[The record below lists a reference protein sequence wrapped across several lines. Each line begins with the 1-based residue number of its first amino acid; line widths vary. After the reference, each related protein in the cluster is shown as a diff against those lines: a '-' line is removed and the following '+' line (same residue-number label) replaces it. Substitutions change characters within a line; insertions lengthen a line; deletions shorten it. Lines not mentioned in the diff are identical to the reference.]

1 MCSATNPNKFE
12 DQVIS
17 EIQSMVDEYNVLAKN
32 FRMANDRFC
41 SSTCRNVRLKLIGRR
56 DSDGRTYNL
65 PTASEVVALIVGDV
79 DTGDKR
85 DIVVETQNDS
95 YKVDVMHRDKFPS
108 DTASK
113 KRDRL
118 TMREFF
124 AYRIQDRRIEFSTI
138 LLSRRLYQQFLVD
151 GCTKME
157 AERLSFIRNNQQ
169 ALRADNVKNLKNAID
184 RGDTDGIS
192 TGNRVILPAS
202 VTGGHSYMREN
213 YQDAMAICRW
223 YGYPDLFITFTCN
236 PKWPEITRFV
246 KKKGLRPED
255 RPDIVCCVF
264 KIKLDK
270 LVNDLKERKIF
281 GRVRAV
287 VYTIEF
293 QKRGLPHAHILLFL
307 HRDDKLPNTEDIDKI
322 ICAELPD
329 KEENPELYEIVT
341 KLMIHGPCGNAN
353 TGAPCMVDKKC
364 SKHFP
369 KKFNEMTKIDE
380 EGYPFIEEEILE
392 QRVTAAAYHNQQN
405 PDDPEKIDEIK
416 MYYDCQYISPC
427 EVVWRIFGFNI
438 HYRTPPVE
446 RLSFHLPDEQM
457 VMFSDDSHVESVLE
471 RPNIERTKFLSWM
484 ECNKTYDE
492 LEN

>member
-17 EIQSMVDEYNVLAKN
+17 EIQTMVDEYNALAKN
-32 FRMANDRFC
+32 FRMARDRFC

-65 PTASEVVALIVGDV
+65 PTASEVAALIVGDV

-85 DIVVETQNDS
+85 DIVVETQNGKLKQISELHPS
-95 YKVDVMHRDKFPS
+95 YLPMQYPLLFPYGEDGYRVDVMHRDKSPS
-108 DTASK
+108 ETASK

-151 GCTKME
+151 GCTMME

-184 RGDTDGIS
+184 RGDTDGVS
-192 TGNRVILPAS
+192 TGNRVVLPAS
-202 VTGGHSYMREN
+202 FTGGHSYMREN

-255 RPDIVCCVF
+255 RPDIVCRVF

-281 GRVRAV
+281 GRVRAG
-287 VYTIEF
+287 
-293 QKRGLPHAHILLFL
+293 KHIL
-307 HRDDKLPNTEDIDKI
+307 
-322 ICAELPD
+322 
-329 KEENPELYEIVT
+329 
-341 KLMIHGPCGNAN
+341 
-353 TGAPCMVDKKC
+353 
-364 SKHFP
+364 
-369 KKFNEMTKIDE
+369 
-380 EGYPFIEEEILE
+380 
-392 QRVTAAAYHNQQN
+392 
-405 PDDPEKIDEIK
+405 
-416 MYYDCQYISPC
+416 
-427 EVVWRIFGFNI
+427 
-438 HYRTPPVE
+438 
-446 RLSFHLPDEQM
+446 FH
-457 VMFSDDSHVESVLE
+457 
-471 RPNIERTKFLSWM
+471 
-484 ECNKTYDE
+484 
-492 LEN
+492 